1 MIVHGDSKPN
11 HARQTTWEGIE
22 QAFKNTIY
30 TADTFGTATSF
41 NCECTACYC
50 ADCPLSDMCGEFF
63 TAEEWISI
71 REEVL
76 KHEYEK
82 RGVED

>member
-11 HARQTTWEGIE
+11 HAKQTTWEGIKL
-22 QAFKNTIY
+22 AFSNTIY
-30 TADTFGTATSF
+30 AADTFDTAIDF
-41 NCECTACYC
+41 MCGHTACYC
-50 ADCPLSDMCGEFF
+50 ADCPLSDMCGESF

-76 KHEYEK
+76 KHE
-82 RGVED
+82 REDE